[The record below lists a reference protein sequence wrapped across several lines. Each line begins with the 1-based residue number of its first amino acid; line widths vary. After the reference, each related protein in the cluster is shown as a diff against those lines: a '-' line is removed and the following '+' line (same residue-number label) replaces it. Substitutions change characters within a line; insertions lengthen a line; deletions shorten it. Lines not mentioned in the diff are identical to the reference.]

1 VSIDRAAL
9 LRSAE
14 KLLRQGKLD
23 QAIAEYLRVVDAQ
36 PGDWNTANVLGDLY
50 MRAGQTDKAVEQF
63 TRSADSLST
72 EGFLSRAGALYKKI
86 LKIRPDDE
94 HALLQAAEVATSQG
108 LLADARAYLNALGER
123 RRSRGDAAGFA
134 AILVRLG
141 SLDPDDYHARLAGAM
156 ARVQMGDVAAAV
168 DALKALAAE
177 LTERDRSGHALVV
190 LREATRVAPDDLPIK
205 SALVRLLAL
214 RTDAASVDEMLA
226 LAGDLADAAA
236 ARGDWSAAAETLQDA
251 LTRAANHIP
260 TLLRLV
266 EIGVD
271 GGLETVIG
279 VAQVQLADA
288 YLAAGSGTEAR
299 CIAEDL
305 VARHPEDPEHVE
317 RLRRA
322 LTILGE
328 PDPDAIIANRLTG
341 FEGFGTLEE
350 QSGRSERVEMVADIE
365 VAKPIDA
372 VEPVEPVEP
381 IELVEPIEQP
391 VEPIEPFEPIEPVEL
406 FKPIESNR
414 RSKSP
419 LAEIDLTVVL
429 DDMKGSQVLPQLES
443 KDLDSVF
450 AQFRDEASQRLSKD
464 TMAQDF
470 SRGMELYQAGRLDE
484 AVAPLEAASRAP
496 RYRFEAATT
505 LGRIFLEGGETWR
518 AIEWLERAAQAPA
531 PTPEEGHQL
540 LYELAD
546 ALEAVGEIS
555 RALAICLELRAEAG
569 DYQDVA
575 ARVNRLAKV
584 QARG

>member
-63 TRSADSLST
+63 TRSAGSLST

-108 LLADARAYLNALGER
+108 LLADARSYLNALGER

-134 AILVRLG
+134 AIVVRLG
-141 SLDPDDYHARLAGAM
+141 SLDPDDYHARLKGAM
-156 ARVQMGDVAAAV
+156 ARVEIGDLVAAV

-177 LTERDRSGHALVV
+177 LTEQDRSDQALVV
-190 LREATRVAPDDLPIK
+190 LREAARVAPDDLPIK
-205 SALVRLLAL
+205 SALVRLLAM

-226 LAGDLADAAA
+226 LAADLADAAA

-251 LTRAANHIP
+251 LRLAANHIP

-279 VAQVQLADA
+279 VAQAQLADA

-305 VARHPEDPEHVE
+305 LARHPKDPEHVE

-341 FEGFGTLEE
+341 FEGFGALEE
-350 QSGRSERVEMVADIE
+350 QSAGSERVEKVAAVE
-365 VAKPIDA
+365 VGKPIDA
-372 VEPVEPVEP
+372 IEPIELVEPVEPVE
-381 IELVEPIEQP
+381 L
-391 VEPIEPFEPIEPVEL
+391 FEA
-406 FKPIESNR
+406 IESNG
-414 RSKSP
+414 RSRFP

-429 DDMKGSQVLPQLES
+429 DDIRGSQVLPPLVP
-443 KDLDSVF
+443 KDIDSVF
-450 AQFRDEASQRLSKD
+450 AQFRDEASQRLSTD
-464 TMAQDF
+464 TVNQDF
-470 SRGMELYQAGRLDE
+470 SRGMILYQAGQRDE

-505 LGRIFLEGGETWR
+505 LARIFLDRGETWR

-531 PTPEEGHQL
+531 PTPEEGHRL

-575 ARVNRLAKV
+575 TRVNRLAKV

>member
-94 HALLQAAEVATSQG
+94 HALLQAAEVATGQG
-108 LLADARAYLNALGER
+108 LLADARAYLSALGER

-134 AILVRLG
+134 AIVVRLG
-141 SLDPDDYHARLAGAM
+141 SLDPDDYRARLAGAM
-156 ARVQMGDVAAAV
+156 ARVEIGDVAAAV

-177 LTERDRSGHALVV
+177 LTEQDRPDQALVV
-190 LREATRVAPDDLPIK
+190 LREAARVAPDDIPIK
-205 SALVRLLAL
+205 SALVRLLAV

-226 LAGDLADAAA
+226 LAADLADAAA
-236 ARGDWSAAAETLQDA
+236 ARGDWPAAAETLQDA

-271 GGLETVIG
+271 GGLETVIS
-279 VAQVQLADA
+279 VAQVQLAEA

-328 PDPDAIIANRLTG
+328 PDPDAIIANRLIG

-350 QSGRSERVEMVADIE
+350 QSARSERVETVADIE
-365 VAKPIDA
+365 VAKPIEL
-372 VEPVEPVEP
+372 V
-381 IELVEPIEQP
+381 ELVEPIEP
-391 VEPIEPFEPIEPVEL
+391 IEPIEVFES
-406 FKPIESNR
+406 FESNG

-429 DDMKGSQVLPQLES
+429 DDIKRSRVLPQLVS
-443 KDLDSVF
+443 KDIDSVF
-450 AQFRDEASQRLSKD
+450 AQFRDEASQRLSTD
-464 TMAQDF
+464 TVAQDL
-470 SRGMELYQAGRLDE
+470 SRGMALYEAGQLDE

-531 PTPEEGHQL
+531 PTPEEGHRL

-575 ARVNRLAKV
+575 TRVNRLAKV